1 MLNISLCQPFLS
13 EKEISLQ
20 TSDIK
25 ASGIWIHSNYQPGHP
40 AVSYKL
46 ADLASGININ

>member
-1 MLNISLCQPFLS
+1 MVSFFKLANAANSDSILKGTIDVLIMLNISPCQPFLS

-25 ASGIWIHSNYQPGHP
+25 ASGI
-40 AVSYKL
+40 
-46 ADLASGININ
+46 